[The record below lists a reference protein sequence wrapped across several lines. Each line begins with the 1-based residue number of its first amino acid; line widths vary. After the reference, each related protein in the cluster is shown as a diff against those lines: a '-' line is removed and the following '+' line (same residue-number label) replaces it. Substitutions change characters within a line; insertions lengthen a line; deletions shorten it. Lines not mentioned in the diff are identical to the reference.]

1 MTKNNVNNV
10 TIGPGHPRD
19 AEEWNE
25 NYTYMMRKN
34 EEHRYI
40 DNTLQTISYAA
51 EQVKL
56 RVELLDIAYTMDEI
70 DSLRQRMVVVA
81 QLLEQHVVASG
92 RQIFEYLAHQCVM
105 PQALRLGPQ
114 TTYDLLMLC
123 AAVARYPRSRYD
135 SSVIR
140 NVAEMVVWQLNV
152 NKDIRDARAWDPN
165 DDDYDSTCQRLEK
178 TMVAS
183 EYTLRTEVIPSI
195 RESLE
200 RIYDRSFFTEDPM
213 DITPVYTISLTD
225 GELRAVLS
233 SLNYYQDNAPLPPEA
248 NEKVIDLTRWMVD
261 MKNTAIDSYYDTPLY
276 VSLYSESQYYGGPEE
291 GGWYGQHTVL
301 KDYIAVARSGW
312 FLGQTEVTDPNV
324 LDIDMRDNYD
334 VIYNTV
340 SRFYEMSCDPDVEGE
355 HELPSKEDFLG
366 KLGQTVY
373 GWWISTK
380 ERHRGD
386 EYFTIAVERKLGE
399 RQKGRKA
406 HYE

>member
-1 MTKNNVNNV
+1 MAKNNVNNV
-10 TIGPGHPRD
+10 SIGPGHPRD

-34 EEHRYI
+34 EEYKYI
-40 DNTLQTISYAA
+40 DDTLQTISYAA

-81 QLLEQHVVASG
+81 QRLEQHVGASG
-92 RQIFEYLAHQCVM
+92 WQIFEYLAHQCVM
-105 PQALRLGPQ
+105 QQVVRLGPQ
-114 TTYDLLMLC
+114 TTHDLLMLC
-123 AAVARYPRSRYD
+123 AAVARYPRSRHD

-140 NVAEMVVWQLNV
+140 DVAEMVVWQINV
-152 NKDIRDARAWDPN
+152 NKDIRDARAWDPSN
-165 DDDYDSTCQRLEK
+165 NDYDSTCQRLEK
-178 TMVAS
+178 IMVAS
-183 EYTLRTEVIPSI
+183 EYALRTEVIPNI

-213 DITPVYTISLTD
+213 DVTPVYTISLTD

-233 SLNYYQDNAPLPPEA
+233 SLDYYQDNAPLPPEA
-248 NEKVIDLTRWMVD
+248 NEKVLDLTAWMSD
-261 MKNTAIDSYYDTPLY
+261 MKDTAIDSYYDTPLY

-291 GGWYGQHTVL
+291 GGWYGQRTML

-324 LDIDMRDNYD
+324 LDIDVRENYD
-334 VIYNTV
+334 VIYSTV
-340 SRFYEMSCDPDVEGE
+340 KKFYEMSCDLGPED
-355 HELPSKEDFLG
+355 ELPSKEDFLA
-366 KLGQTVY
+366 KLGQSVY

-386 EYFTIAVERKLGE
+386 EYFTVAVERKLGE
-399 RQKGRKA
+399 RQKGRKMR
-406 HYE
+406 YE